1 MKYLNLK
8 INNLLLMESIE
19 CNALLA
25 TKNIKSNQKS
35 KKKNKTQINKCSKK
49 DNLNEHKSRSN
60 KNNNL
65 IKYRISEKNSLSKE
79 IKSNNICTYSPG
91 YRLKLLDKFNDFLNK
106 KKFKLSNN
114 FDEKN
119 SKKFLAKK
127 DKYLERIIISDI
139 IENNGQNNKIQD
151 NIDEIQAL
159 KFKTQKDVHKYII
172 IITNYDEEIQKKTS
186 KKKAMHRVKT
196 YHKA

>member
-1 MKYLNLK
+1 MESLESNPLFVKNLK
-8 INNLLLMESIE
+8 SN
-19 CNALLA
+19 
-25 TKNIKSNQKS
+25 KNS
-35 KKKNKTQINKCSKK
+35 KKKIKTQKYTSFKKNNFKEYRSSSNKC
-49 DNLNEHKSRSN
+49 
-60 KNNNL
+60 NNL
-65 IKYRISEKNSLSKE
+65 IKNHIFDKNSLNKE
-79 IKSNNICTYSPG
+79 IKSNNIYTNSFG
-91 YRLKLLDKFNDFLNK
+91 YRHKLLDTFNEFLDK

-139 IENNGQNNKIQD
+139 IENNDQNNKIQD

-186 KKKAMHRVKT
+186 KRKSMHRVKT